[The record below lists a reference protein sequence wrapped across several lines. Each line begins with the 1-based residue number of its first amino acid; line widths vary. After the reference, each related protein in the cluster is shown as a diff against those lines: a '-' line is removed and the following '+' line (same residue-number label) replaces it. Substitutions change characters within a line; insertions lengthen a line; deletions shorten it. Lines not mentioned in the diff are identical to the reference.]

1 MLLSFSTDYP
11 MLTENDDE
19 LTAISVGHW
28 IGGSGGSSSGSST
41 GDTVDVGA

>member
-1 MLLSFSTDYP
+1 
-11 MLTENDDE
+11 MLTENDE

-28 IGGSGGSSSGSST
+28 IGGSGGSSGSSSGSST

>member
-1 MLLSFSTDYP
+1 
-11 MLTENDDE
+11 MLTENDE

-28 IGGSGGSSSGSST
+28 IGGSGGSSGSSSGSNSGSST

>member
-1 MLLSFSTDYP
+1 
-11 MLTENDDE
+11 MLTENDE

-28 IGGSGGSSSGSST
+28 IGGSGGSSGSSSGGST